1 MMRKKLTVV
10 LVGLALAGGTVACTK
25 NPYGIPPGGPHFASG
40 KHMAY
45 SLRGGEKPTLTRDEF
60 DRAQKEGWWG
70 TAIVY
75 NIDELE

>member
-1 MMRKKLTVV
+1 MRKKIGLVV
-10 LVGLALAGGTVACTK
+10 IGVVLAGGIGACTK

-40 KHMAY
+40 SHLAY
-45 SLRGGEKPTLTRDEF
+45 SVRGGDKPKLTRAEF
-60 DRAQKEGWWG
+60 DKAQKEAWWG